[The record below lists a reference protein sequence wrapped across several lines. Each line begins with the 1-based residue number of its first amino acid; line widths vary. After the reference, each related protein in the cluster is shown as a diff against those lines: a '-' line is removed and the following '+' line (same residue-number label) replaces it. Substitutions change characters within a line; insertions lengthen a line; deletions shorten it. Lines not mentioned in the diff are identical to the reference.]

1 MPRTRW
7 LAHTRMCTKRGG
19 PIFWIH
25 ENHVCPDCNVVSNTS
40 NKYECLKKLH
50 DCLVFSLKSNGI
62 MIAAKTCLRANSARR
77 IEPVETLVVYCNIK
91 RKSKS
96 NI

>member
-25 ENHVCPDCNVVSNTS
+25 ENHVCPDCNVVSNTY
-40 NKYECLKKLH
+40 NLFKRYERLKKLH

-62 MIAAKTCLRANSARR
+62 MTAAKTCLRANSARR
-77 IEPVETLVVYCNIK
+77 TERVETLVV
-91 RKSKS
+91 
-96 NI
+96 